1 MSNYIPNKQK
11 KNKIFHKREVELRHA
26 ITHQFDSA
34 KIEKAAIVVQKA
46 KLAAINAQFEETRS
60 PDKGRLLRK
69 WREMTVGQIIEKY
82 SKGIGAQ

>member
-26 ITHQFDSA
+26 IKNQFDA
-34 KIEKAAIVVQKA
+34 ARIEKAAVAVRDA
-46 KLAAINAQFEETRS
+46 KLAAIKAQFAETRN

-69 WREMTVGQIIEKY
+69 WKEMSVRQIIEDY
-82 SKGIGAQ
+82 SKGISAQ